1 MENREY
7 KKLVNDSGEFFKN
20 YCRSSYNDDWKF
32 KMDWSMGFK
41 IKDSKYW
48 KIWMERLKVYVL
60 GLGLGVGVFDSIYVT
75 EFNKSGNLHLH
86 SVIYVDSSNLR
97 IIKDSI
103 WNYCRNKGSIN
114 VELYDN
120 ELGFD
125 YYMSK
130 YLYQK
135 VDNNFGI
142 LGLNI

>member
-20 YCRSSYNDDWKF
+20 YCRSSYNDDWKLVLN
-32 KMDWSMGFK
+32 WSMGFK
-41 IKDSKYW
+41 MKDSKYW
-48 KIWMERLKVYVL
+48 KIWMERLKVYML
-60 GLGLGVGVFDSIYVT
+60 GIGIGVSVFDSVYVT
-75 EFNKSGNLHLH
+75 EFNRNGNLHLH
-86 SVIYVDSSNLR
+86 SLVYVDNSDLR
-97 IIKDSI
+97 LVKDKV
-103 WNYCRNKGSIN
+103 WNYCSNKGSVS
-114 VELYDN
+114 VELYDE